1 MNKMPIQKGS
11 HYENYNKLPLFF
23 HPVPSTCMPH
33 LYTAFSMFRSPALF
47 GSSEIPSMPGSGR
60 KALTVDKSHDNIVV
74 KAKTGRDYHGISAGK
89 MSALRK

>member
-1 MNKMPIQKGS
+1 LRGLS
-11 HYENYNKLPLFF
+11 RLADYYLRLFF
-23 HPVPSTCMPH
+23 LCQNSP
-33 LYTAFSMFRSPALF
+33 YTH
-47 GSSEIPSMPGSGR
+47 SSGLCRGSGR